1 MLIDFRFENF
11 RSYRR
16 ESRLQ
21 LARNGEVN
29 RIAAIYGP
37 NASGKTNVIN
47 ALAMMRG
54 MVLGSSSLNST
65 DKLGFQPFVL
75 AVKEK
80 KPEGL
85 FEVTFSFGEGVWR
98 YGFSFDAAAITAE
111 WLFGYR
117 DLAGC
122 FAGEGRQIYVRDG
135 LACDGESQEARDLLP
150 KTLPNMLLLAKLDQ
164 DNDELAHKV
173 MGWFR
178 NLVIIRAYSDDDLYS
193 YSHNQLVE
201 RGQYARRMM
210 ELLRFADPTVAAVR
224 KVPAKL
230 ETGWGREA
238 DERLRDYAK
247 EHGLQAEKIEL
258 VRRAVD
264 EQALVPLPFDEFES
278 AGTQKMFCLSG
289 PLTDILEHGYT
300 LVVDEVDSKFHPS
313 LTQKIFSMFA
323 DASANPHG
331 AQLIV
336 TTHDVELMRSG
347 MLSPRQIF
355 FSEKNLRGESS
366 LYSLADFRNS
376 DQYRTPEIADRYLQG
391 IFGAI
396 PSFEEDVNESQAD

>member
-11 RSYRR
+11 RSYHR
-16 ESRLQ
+16 EARLQ

-29 RIAAIYGP
+29 RVAAIYGP
-37 NASGKTNVIN
+37 NASGKTNVVN

-65 DKLGFQPFVL
+65 DVIGFQPFVF
-75 AVKEK
+75 AVKDEK
-80 KPEGL
+80 SEGL
-85 FEVTFSFGEGVWR
+85 FEVTFSTDEGVWR
-98 YGFSFDAAAITAE
+98 YGFSFDEKVITAE
-111 WLFGYR
+111 WLFEYQ
-117 DLAGC
+117 DLTHC
-122 FAGEGRQIYVRDG
+122 FEGKGRQIYVREG
-135 LACDGESQEARDLLP
+135 ANCDGELQTAVELLP

-164 DNDELAHKV
+164 DNVELAHKI

-178 NLVIIRAYSDDDLYS
+178 NLVIIQAYSDDNLYS
-193 YSHNQLVE
+193 YSHNQLSS
-201 RGQYARRMM
+201 RGRYAQRML
-210 ELLRFADPTVAAVR
+210 ELLKFADPTVAAVR
-224 KVPAKL
+224 KVPAES
-230 ETGWGREA
+230 ETGLGREA
-238 DERLRDYAK
+238 DERLRHYAK
-247 EHGLQAEKIEL
+247 ANGLRAEKIEL
-258 VRRAVD
+258 VRRAADAQV
-264 EQALVPLPFDEFES
+264 LVPLPFDEFES

-323 DASANPHG
+323 DASTNPHR

-347 MLSPRQIF
+347 MLRPQQIF

-376 DQYRTPEIADRYLQG
+376 EQYRAPEIADRYLQG
-391 IFGAI
+391 IFGSI
-396 PSFEEDVNESQAD
+396 PSFEEDVHESRVD